1 MSLLA
6 SKAYDPAAAVTKA
19 TSALLAMTAFDTT
32 NLRNTFAAPA
42 NGSILV
48 RMQGVIHGAATLPQ
62 TLFGL
67 LNGAAVIGPRVP
79 PMISGG
85 NLAATTLFKAEAS
98 WVVSGLTPGT
108 TYNLDAAYGVET
120 IVAATGFKYG
130 GANDATANN
139 AFGAFCYEI
148 WTTA

>member
-6 SKAYDPAAAVTKA
+6 SKAYDPAVAVTKA

-32 NLRNTFAAPA
+32 NLRNTFVAPA
-42 NGSILV
+42 NGAVLI
-48 RMQGVIHGAATLPQ
+48 RMQSVLHGATTVPQ

-67 LNGAAVIGPRVP
+67 LNGAAVIGPRVA

-85 NLAATTLFKAEAS
+85 NLAATTFFKAEAS
-98 WVVSGLTPGT
+98 WVVAGLTPGT
-108 TYNLDAAYGVET
+108 TYNLDAAYCVET
-120 IVAATGFKYG
+120 LVALTGYKYG
-130 GANDATANN
+130 GPNNIVANDA
-139 AFGAFCYEI
+139 FGGFNYEV